1 MCHRRHGE
9 KDTRMAPR
17 IVAATPRASSDLQLY
32 VDAVSVCHDL
42 CGFMNEW
49 LGRNAHLEWAL
60 VLFSRIASEV
70 IAICPLRFCAEGGKF
85 FGIVFFVHC

>member
-1 MCHRRHGE
+1 MRHRRHGE
-9 KDTRMAPR
+9 EDTRMAPR
-17 IVAATPRASSDLQLY
+17 IVAATPRTSSDLQLY

-60 VLFSRIASEV
+60 VL
-70 IAICPLRFCAEGGKF
+70 LRWFTRCV
-85 FGIVFFVHC
+85 FGAVAWIRRSQVAK